1 MKKNYTFKL
10 KLNEELA
17 KKLVYASDKEGLTVQ
32 NMLNQLVRQK
42 IQYFERVKGNIQKND
57 QNNADMSQFE
67 IEEQA

>member
-1 MKKNYTFKL
+1 MRSL
-10 KLNEELA
+10 Q

-42 IQYFERVKGNIQKND
+42 IQYFERVKGNIQKAE
-57 QNNADMSQFE
+57 QNSVDLSQFE